1 MAWDFNTD
9 RGRPSFWCDLGLD
22 KAAADV
28 ASKCFPE
35 SWISWYRKLRYDD
48 WGMRQK
54 AEELAEDQADSTAR
68 HAPVAYRTDA
78 RHPAFWFAQGHDY
91 DEMAARAIAAN
102 AMLKLQREAAPPPP
116 QRDRVAEV
124 TQALLMQGAIQQRLE
139 GPDSSDDQDYHDPQ
153 PRGPAQPQEPFNPD
167 DYPRFQT
174 RPS

>member
-1 MAWDFNTD
+1 MNDDPYHDRYKQDFW
-9 RGRPSFWCDLGLD
+9 RKIGLD
-22 KAAADV
+22 EDAALSA
-28 ASKCFPE
+28 ARCYPKFHLSGYGTPYQGIRWCN
-35 SWISWYRKLRYDD
+35 W
-48 WGMRQK
+48 
-54 AEELAEDQADSTAR
+54 AERQADEALTEAMSVYTS
-68 HAPVAYRTDA
+68 DA
-78 RHPAFWFAQGHDY
+78 RHPAFWYAQGFDE
-91 DEMAARAIAAN
+91 DEMTRRAVAAN
-102 AMLKLQREAAPPPP
+102 AMVKLQREAAPPPP